1 MLFKNSLNIKLVF
14 PLPAWELIINLIYE
28 SEWIYNMNNK
38 NLFIVNT
45 EVMAK
50 AILCLTEIKFN
61 KYNDKFGNTRY
72 TLPRQEIIFKAY
84 QYILDFKNK

>member
-1 MLFKNSLNIKLVF
+1 
-14 PLPAWELIINLIYE
+14 
-28 SEWIYNMNNK
+28 MNNK

-72 TLPRQEIIFKAY
+72 TFPRQEIIFKAY

>member
-1 MLFKNSLNIKLVF
+1 M
-14 PLPAWELIINLIYE
+14 IYE
-28 SEWIYNMNNK
+28 SEWIKMDYN

-50 AILCLTEIKFN
+50 AILCLTEIKF
-61 KYNDKFGNTRY
+61 KKGKDKFGNTRY
-72 TLPRQEIIFKAY
+72 AFPRLSIVFEAY